1 MRILDLSLRILDLRV
16 RILNLSLRILDL
28 SLRILNL
35 RMRILDLSLRILDLR
50 MHILDLRLRILNLR
64 MHILDLSLRILD
76 LRVRILDSRL
86 RIDQFCKHRRPFL
99 ALHFAAMR
107 NFATLAL
114 LLVAVA
120 AYGQAPK
127 AVEAD
132 FVVKDFHFRS
142 GEVLPEARIHYAT
155 IGTLRKSE
163 HGTNAVLVL
172 HGTGG
177 SLQQF
182 LNDRFAGVLLA
193 PGGVL
198 DASRYFIVIPDN
210 IGHGKSSK
218 PSDGLRA
225 KFPHYDYDDM
235 IELQHRLLAEGLGF
249 DHLHLVMGTSMG
261 GMHTW
266 MWGERWPE
274 AADALVP
281 LASAPA
287 QIAGRNR
294 IWRKMMIDDL
304 QRNDLTAAVQI
315 LVLAGSAPLQW
326 QKSAPTRDDA
336 DRWIGEQMKTR
347 LATNDADDLLYAI
360 ESSRN
365 YDPSPQL
372 ERITAPLLAIN
383 SADDFINP
391 PELGIMETA
400 IKRVK
405 RGRYLLLPVSE
416 NTHGHST
423 HTWAA
428 VWEKPF
434 RKFLEAVAR

>member
-1 MRILDLSLRILDLRV
+1 MRYLSLAVI
-16 RILNLSLRILDL
+16 
-28 SLRILNL
+28 
-35 RMRILDLSLRILDLR
+35 
-50 MHILDLRLRILNLR
+50 
-64 MHILDLSLRILD
+64 
-76 LRVRILDSRL
+76 
-86 RIDQFCKHRRPFL
+86 F
-99 ALHFAAMR
+99 
-107 NFATLAL
+107 
-114 LLVAVA
+114 VA
-120 AYGQAPK
+120 AIANAQKP
-127 AVEAD
+127 VQAD
-132 FVVKDFHFRS
+132 FLVKDFHFRS
-142 GEVLPEARIHYAT
+142 GEVLPEVRIHYAT
-155 IGTLRKSE
+155 IGTLRKTE

-177 SLQQF
+177 SLKQF
-182 LNDRFAGVLLA
+182 LNERFAGVLFA

-210 IGHGKSSK
+210 VGHGSSSK

-235 IELQHRLLAEGLGF
+235 VELQHRLLVDGLGVN
-249 DHLHLVMGTSMG
+249 HLHLVMGTSMG
-261 GMHTW
+261 GMQTW
-266 MWGERWPE
+266 MWGERWPD

-281 LASAPA
+281 LASAPV

-294 IWRKMMIDDL
+294 IWRTMMIDDL

-315 LVLAGSAPLQW
+315 LLLAGSAPLQW
-326 QKSAPTRDDA
+326 QKAAPTRDGA
-336 DRWIGEQMKTR
+336 DRWISEQMKGR
-347 LATNDADDLLYAI
+347 MATTDADDLLYAL

-391 PELGIMETA
+391 PELGIMETE

-405 RGRYLLLPVSE
+405 RGRYLLLPVSDA
-416 NTHGHST
+416 THGHGT

-428 VWEKPF
+428 VWERPF
-434 RKFLEAVAR
+434 REFLAVAAP